1 MRFRYCYLTTPDPKD
16 PFVHCRH
23 RVDRFC
29 RTCQKHRIEACP
41 CDNIAG
47 SWEKDQIKWKEG
59 PKVLPS
65 DGMKTIRRKR
75 KKPVM
80 TPSQTDPELPELP
93 PVKDI
98 FLKTEFIMCLD
109 ETNTTEL
116 LFVVEKFSST
126 DL

>member
-1 MRFRYCYLTTPDPKD
+1 MRFRYCFLTTPDPKD

-29 RTCQKHRIEACP
+29 RTCQKLRLEDCP
-41 CDNIAG
+41 CDDIVG
-47 SWEKDQIKWKEG
+47 SWEKDQIKWKQG

-75 KKPVM
+75 KKEVT
-80 TPSQTDPELPELP
+80 TPSRTDLDNPELP

-98 FLKTEFIMCLD
+98 FFLKTKFIMY
-109 ETNTTEL
+109 
-116 LFVVEKFSST
+116 
-126 DL
+126 